1 MKKRTTVFYQISSWL
16 VIISGIIDLLNNGSV
31 SGIRYGILLMILILN
46 NIMISSYES
55 LIKICK
61 DKIKRYGNTN
71 MNNENE

>member
-1 MKKRTTVFYQISSWL
+1 MGKRTTAFYQISSWL

-31 SGIRYGILLMILILN
+31 SGIRYGMLLMILILN

-55 LIKICK
+55 FIKIYEN
-61 DKIKRYGNTN
+61 KIKRHGNAN

>member
-31 SGIRYGILLMILILN
+31 SGIRYGMLLMILILN

-55 LIKICK
+55 FIKIYEN
-61 DKIKRYGNTN
+61 KIKRHGNAN

>member
-55 LIKICK
+55 LIKIYK